1 MELSVVILNY
11 KVPHY
16 LMLCLDSV
24 SDAIKNIKAEI
35 IVIDNNS
42 EDESLALTHQ
52 HFPEVKT
59 IANKENTGFSK
70 ANNLAVKQ
78 AKGEYLCI
86 LNPDT
91 VVAEDCF
98 EKLLKLHQNKE
109 KLGAIGTQLID
120 GKGYFLPESKRNIPN
135 PKVAFQKLMGQDEN
149 YYNNNLQTHEN
160 GKTDVLVGAFM
171 FLKRQDY
178 LTVNG
183 FDEDFFM
190 YGEDIDLSYK
200 LLKNKLNNY
209 YAGDVKTIH
218 FKGESTVKNKQY
230 YNRFFGAMLIF
241 YKKHYSNKLLE
252 YSLKFALE
260 FLKLTAPKNKKNQVI
275 DIYQEAIIITDQQ
288 NDFKGLEK
296 KFSNI
301 YFYKK
306 EEISAIELST
316 LRKKYIIFDMS
327 TMSYMEVIEKIVN
340 WRDIPA
346 KIRIKP
352 KSINFCVGSDSKDE
366 QGEMLSL
373 DL

>member
-1 MELSVVILNY
+1 
-11 KVPHY
+11 
-16 LMLCLDSV
+16 MLCLDSV

-42 EDESLALTHQ
+42 EDESLDLTHQ
-52 HFPEVKT
+52 YFPEVKT

-78 AKGEYLCI
+78 AKGKYLCI

-135 PKVAFQKLMGQDEN
+135 PKVAFQKLIGQDEN

-200 LLKNKLNNY
+200 LLKNKLSNY
-209 YAGDVKTIH
+209 YAGDIKTIH

-230 YNRFFGAMLIF
+230 YDRFFGAMLIF

-252 YSLKFALE
+252 YSLKFALK
-260 FLKLTAPKNKKNQVI
+260 FLKLTASRKKKNQVT
-275 DIYQEAIIITDQQ
+275 DTYQEVIIITDQQ
-288 NDFKGLEK
+288 NEFKGLEK

-306 EEISAIELST
+306 EKISAIELST

>member
-24 SDAIKNIKAEI
+24 SKAIKNMKAEI

-42 EDESLALTHQ
+42 EDESLALTNQ
-52 HFPEVKT
+52 YYPEVKT
-59 IANKENTGFSK
+59 IANKENSGFSK

-78 AKGEYLCI
+78 AKGEYLCV

-91 VVAEDCF
+91 VVTEDCF
-98 EKLLKLHQNKE
+98 EKLLKLHQHKE

-135 PKVAFQKLMGQDEN
+135 PKVAFQKLMGQDKD

-178 LTVNG
+178 LTVKG

-209 YAGDVKTIH
+209 YAGDIKTIH

-230 YNRFFGAMLIF
+230 YDRFFGAMLIF
-241 YKKHYSNKLLE
+241 YKKHYNNKLLE
-252 YSLKFALE
+252 YSLKFALG
-260 FLKLTAPKNKKNQVI
+260 FLKSTASQKKKNQTTET
-275 DIYQEAIIITDQQ
+275 YHEAIIITDQQ
-288 NDFKGLEK
+288 NNFKGLEK
-296 KFSNI
+296 KFNKV
-301 YFYKK
+301 YFYTKR
-306 EEISAIELST
+306 EISTINLST

-327 TMSYMEVIEKIVN
+327 TMRYMEVIEKIVN

-346 KIRIKP
+346 KIRIRP
-352 KSINFCVGSDSKDE
+352 EGINFCVGSDSKDE

>member
-1 MELSVVILNY
+1 
-11 KVPHY
+11 
-16 LMLCLDSV
+16 MLCLDSV

-42 EDESLALTHQ
+42 EDESLALTNQ

-59 IANKENTGFSK
+59 IANKKNTGFSK

-78 AKGEYLCI
+78 AKGKYLCI

-98 EKLLKLHQNKE
+98 EKLLKLHQHQKN
-109 KLGAIGTQLID
+109 LGAIGTQLID

-135 PKVAFQKLMGQDEN
+135 PKVAFQKLIGQDEN
-149 YYNNNLQTHEN
+149 YYNNNLQTYEN

-171 FLKRQDY
+171 FLKREDY
-178 LTVNG
+178 IAVRG
-183 FDEDFFM
+183 FDEEFFM

-209 YAGDVKTIH
+209 YSGDLKTIH

-230 YNRFFGAMLIF
+230 YDRFFGAMLIF
-241 YKKHYSNKLLE
+241 YKKHYRNKFLE

-260 FLKLTAPKNKKNQVI
+260 FLKLTASKKKKNQVAEN
-275 DIYQEAIIITDQQ
+275 YHEAIIITDKQR
-288 NDFKGLEK
+288 DFKSLER
-296 KFSNI
+296 KFKEIN
-301 YFYKK
+301 FYKK
-306 EEISAIELST
+306 EEISTIDLNT

-327 TMSYMEVIEKIVN
+327 TISYVEVIEKIVN
-340 WRDIPA
+340 WRDISA
-346 KIRIKP
+346 KIRIRP
-352 KSINFCVGSDSKDE
+352 KSVNFCVGSDSKDQ
-366 QGEMLSL
+366 QGETLSL